1 VFSAIVIVAPEIRDA
16 EEDSAAGDATT
27 TAAISQE
34 QAGTD
39 LATVEVLG
47 RSVLARL
54 AEELRRAGV
63 EEISTFE
70 SIVDRQGSSAPR
82 ETWSRANEQW
92 MTCRQS
98 GAEATLIIRVGAYVE
113 WDFRDALLFHSAH
126 GRPITR
132 AFDREEPLDL
142 WIVDLAQV
150 NEETDLL
157 AVLGEAEPAR
167 YVVRGYVNRLEHPKD
182 LRRLVVD
189 ALTSRCGLR
198 PQGTEVRPGIWL
210 DEGAEVD
217 RDARLVAP
225 AFIGRG
231 SVIEEQCLITRCSS
245 VESNCQID
253 YGTVVEDSSILPNT
267 YVGIGLDLSHSIV
280 DGSDLM
286 NLEREV
292 SLEIADPCVIRQN
305 RLPRQTK
312 NFRSPARFGFGSLR
326 LSSVEDGTR

>member
-1 VFSAIVIVAPEIRDA
+1 MFSAIVIVAPEIRDA
-16 EEDSAAGDATT
+16 EEDGTAGDATAM
-27 TAAISQE
+27 AAVSQE
-34 QAGTD
+34 QAGSD
-39 LATVEVLG
+39 LAMVEVLG

-54 AEELRRAGV
+54 AEELRRAGI

-70 SIVDRQGSSAPR
+70 NVIDRQGFDSPR

-98 GAEATLIIRVGAYVE
+98 GAEATLILRVGAYVE
-113 WDFRDALLFHSAH
+113 WDFKDALLFHRAH
-126 GRPITR
+126 GRAITR
-132 AFDREEPLDL
+132 AFDRDDPLDL
-142 WIVDLAQV
+142 WIVDSAQV
-150 NEETDLL
+150 SEDADLL
-157 AVLGEAEPAR
+157 AVLCEAEPAR
-167 YVVRGYVNRLEHPKD
+167 YLTRGYVNRLEHPRD

-189 ALTSRCGLR
+189 ALTARCGLR
-198 PQGTEVRPGIWL
+198 PQGAEVRPGIWL
-210 DEGAEVD
+210 DEGAQVD
-217 RDARLVAP
+217 RDARIVAP

-231 SVIEEQCLITRCSS
+231 SLIGEQCLITRCSS

-253 YGTVVEDSSILPNT
+253 YGTVVEDSSILSNT

-280 DGSDLM
+280 DGSGLM
-286 NLEREV
+286 NLERDV

-326 LSSVEDGTR
+326 LSSVDGLR